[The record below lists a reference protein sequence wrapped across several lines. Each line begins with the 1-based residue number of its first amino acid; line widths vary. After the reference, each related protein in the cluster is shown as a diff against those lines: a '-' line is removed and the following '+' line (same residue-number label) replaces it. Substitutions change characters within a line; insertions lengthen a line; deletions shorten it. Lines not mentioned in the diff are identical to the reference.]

1 MDFQKKR
8 KPGEAAYMH
17 YLRTGDIYG
26 QTEGA
31 VIRGNGVAPD
41 NPMGL
46 DLFLEQSRKLQPPS
60 NKDTS
65 DPWSDDLVRKAMWSN
80 PKIVDKAIEEGWICG
95 LYDFIR
101 DRHKLPRQKHFAKLR
116 QDAAFVRESAA
127 GREELGQFHGGLVKL
142 ARMMM
147 ERRAKL
153 EGEFKR

>member
-1 MDFQKKR
+1 MAK
-8 KPGEAAYMH
+8 GERAYEH
-17 YLRTGDIYG
+17 YRNTGTIFG
-26 QTEGA
+26 MTEGA
-31 VIRGNGVAPD
+31 VRRGSGQPPEAP
-41 NPMGL
+41 MT
-46 DLFLEQSRKLQPPS
+46 LEQFLGVSRNLSEITQQA
-60 NKDTS
+60 DDS
-65 DPWSDDLVRKAMWSN
+65 DPWSDELVRKAMWSN
-80 PKIVDKAIEEGWICG
+80 PRIVDKAIEEGWICG

-101 DRHKLPRQKHFAKLR
+101 DRHKLPRQNDFAKLR